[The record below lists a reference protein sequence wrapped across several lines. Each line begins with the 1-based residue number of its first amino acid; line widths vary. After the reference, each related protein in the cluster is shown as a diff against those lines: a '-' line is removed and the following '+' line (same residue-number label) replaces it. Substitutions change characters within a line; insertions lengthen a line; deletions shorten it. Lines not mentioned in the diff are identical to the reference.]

1 MGKRFTGDKLQRYS
15 FRKLSI
21 GLGSATIGSFFLS
34 TALGGVVSP
43 VEAEEVSVQ
52 KSALVQYHYV
62 VDTELTETE
71 KKSSH

>member
-21 GLGSATIGSFFLS
+21 GLVSAMIGSFFLS
-34 TALGGVVSP
+34 AALGGVVSP

-52 KSALVQYHYV
+52 KSALVQYH
-62 VDTELTETE
+62 
-71 KKSSH
+71 